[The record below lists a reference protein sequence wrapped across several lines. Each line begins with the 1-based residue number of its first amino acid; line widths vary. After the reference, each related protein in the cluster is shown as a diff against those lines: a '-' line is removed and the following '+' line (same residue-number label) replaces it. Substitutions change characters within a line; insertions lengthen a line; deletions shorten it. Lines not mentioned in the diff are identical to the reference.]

1 LDARLA
7 LFLVLAAAAGAP
19 RPVLASEPSPEA
31 VDDGLY
37 RAVAFM
43 RERVAPGGY
52 AWSYAADLGSRKG
65 EARMTQG
72 QAWVQPP
79 GIPAIGT
86 AFLQA
91 YEATGESYHL
101 DAAREAAAMLLKS
114 QLRSGGWWYVVDL
127 DPAAAR
133 RWCYRQQPSCRDLPE
148 AEDNDKRNTSTLD
161 DNTTQAALAFLI
173 RLDQRLPET
182 DPALREAIRHGLAK
196 LIEAQYPNGA
206 WPIRLNYRAAED
218 PLKEARA
225 NYPTAWPH
233 ERPPN
238 HGRLFYTTNDYLI
251 RDIIRLLLL
260 AHRSYGRPGYLR
272 SALRAGEFL
281 LSAQMPA
288 PQLGWAQQYDRTMAP
303 MWGRKFEPPA
313 IASRETAGNVEALL
327 ELYLYTGD
335 RRWLDPCGP
344 AIAWLES
351 SRLADG
357 DWARF
362 YELATNR
369 PLYMTS
375 SYELTYSDA
384 DLPTHYGF
392 KSQIEIP
399 LALER
404 YRQVVATDRG
414 SYLAVLRSRSSPS
427 AADPLAAAVASA
439 LADLD
444 PDGRWVE
451 NGKIRSQT
459 FVDRVE
465 LMATYLAARAGRQ
478 LVVGKLDLE
487 LLSEQ

>member
-1 LDARLA
+1 MGAH
-7 LFLVLAAAAGAP
+7 AA
-19 RPVLASEPSPEA
+19 VASAPSPEA
-31 VDDGLY
+31 TRDGLH

-43 RERVAPGGY
+43 RERVAAGGY
-52 AWSYAADLGSRKG
+52 GWSYAADLSYRRG
-65 EARMTQG
+65 EARMG
-72 QAWVQPP
+72 EAQAWVQPP
-79 GIPAIGT
+79 GVPAVGT

-91 YEATGESYHL
+91 YEATGERYHL

-114 QLRSGGWWYVVDL
+114 QLRSGGWWYVADL

-133 RWCYRQQPSCRDLPE
+133 RWCYRQQPGCRSVPE
-148 AEDNDKRNTSTLD
+148 AADNDKRNTSTLD

-173 RLDQRLPET
+173 RLDQRLPEA
-182 DPALREAIRHGLAK
+182 DPALREAIRYGLAK

-206 WPIRLNYRAAED
+206 WPIRLDYRAAEG
-218 PLKEARA
+218 PVQEARA

-233 ERPPN
+233 EPPLS

-251 RDIIRLLLL
+251 RDTIRLFLL
-260 AHRSYGRPGYLR
+260 AHRSYGHPDYLR

-288 PQLGWAQQYDRTMAP
+288 PQLGWAQHYDRTMAP

-344 AIAWLES
+344 AVVWLES

-369 PLYMTS
+369 PLYMNS

-404 YRQVVATDRG
+404 YRQVAAADRD
-414 SYLAVLRSRSSPS
+414 SYLAALRARPSPS
-427 AADPLAAAVASA
+427 AADLLAAPVASA

-444 PDGRWVE
+444 ADGRWVE
-451 NGKIRSQT
+451 NGKIRSRT

-465 LMATYLAARAGRQ
+465 LLATYLAALAGRQ

-487 LLSEQ
+487 LLPEP